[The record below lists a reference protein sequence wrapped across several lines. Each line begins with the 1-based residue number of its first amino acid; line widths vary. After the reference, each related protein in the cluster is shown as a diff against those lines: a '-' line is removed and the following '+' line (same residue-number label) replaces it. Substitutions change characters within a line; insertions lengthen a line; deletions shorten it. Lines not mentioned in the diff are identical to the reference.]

1 MIMRL
6 INADKL
12 YPDTFG
18 KGRLAVSQS
27 QIADAPTVN
36 AIPISVIEDIKAEI
50 QSKADELQTKPEISY
65 DSAFADGLECAV
77 TIIDKHIG
85 GDEE

>member
-1 MIMRL
+1 MREHEEMTDEL
-6 INADKL
+6 KQWE
-12 YPDTFG
+12 YEKGYERG
-18 KGRLAVSQS
+18 K
-27 QIADAPTVN
+27 ADALK
-36 AIPISVIEDIKAEI
+36 VIEDIKAEI

>member
-1 MIMRL
+1 MIDEL
-6 INADKL
+6 KQWEYDKG
-12 YPDTFG
+12 YERG
-18 KGRLAVSQS
+18 K
-27 QIADAPTVN
+27 ADALK
-36 AIPISVIEDIKAEI
+36 VIEDIKAEI

-85 GDEE
+85 GDKE